1 MSKDLHI
8 IIKCN
13 CIYFTFIN
21 DKTVR
26 YNNKCI
32 TDSIIPITSFSR
44 IIFLVQGTSI
54 CSYTQLCNSCSF
66 KTLLSPFSLTS
77 KNSPKYS
84 RYYLFWHSSTI
95 MDFFLNPCMWVSR
108 NRLYCISKFCVYSFD
123 DSFNG
128 PCHSS
133 SEKLEGQNKFHF
145 HLGCVQ
151 NGH

>member
-1 MSKDLHI
+1 MTKQYVI
-8 IIKCN
+8 ITNVSQI
-13 CIYFTFIN
+13 
-21 DKTVR
+21 
-26 YNNKCI
+26 
-32 TDSIIPITSFSR
+32 
-44 IIFLVQGTSI
+44 Q
-54 CSYTQLCNSCSF
+54 SYQSLLSLGLYSWFRVPVYAVTQLRNSCSF

-95 MDFFLNPCMWVSR
+95 MDFFFKNPCMWVSI